1 MLSWK
6 QSYICILLKVYTVKT
21 LHLQFTESFE
31 TLNEFVLS
39 WFVQEI
45 FSAIQANKNY
55 IIQVVNDHKISFP
68 GTARIMGIIFQ
79 NVDKLLTAY
88 NTIMYLFSLSAN
100 FSSVLNTIGSHCY
113 KDSEWQEN
121 NYNNSK

>member
-1 MLSWK
+1 M
-6 QSYICILLKVYTVKT
+6 
-21 LHLQFTESFE
+21 QFTESFE

-68 GTARIMGIIFQ
+68 GTARIMGLIFQ

-88 NTIMYLFSLSAN
+88 NTIMYLFSLPAN

>member
-45 FSAIQANKNY
+45 FSAIQANKDY
-55 IIQVVNDHKISFP
+55 IIQV
-68 GTARIMGIIFQ
+68 TARIMEIIFQ

>member
-1 MLSWK
+1 M
-6 QSYICILLKVYTVKT
+6 
-21 LHLQFTESFE
+21 QFTESFE

-88 NTIMYLFSLSAN
+88 NTTMYLFSLSAN